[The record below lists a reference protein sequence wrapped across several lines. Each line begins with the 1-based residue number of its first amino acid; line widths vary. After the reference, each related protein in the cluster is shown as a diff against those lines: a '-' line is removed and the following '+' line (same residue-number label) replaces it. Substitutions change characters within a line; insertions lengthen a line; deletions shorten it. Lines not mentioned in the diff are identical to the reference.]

1 MNDGRSRTPY
11 SALVNLADRLL
22 EDCEDDVECLA
33 VRLGGLDP
41 GVRDELLTSDL
52 LNAWQV
58 FWYCFRTDPGIFLRE
73 MMDLEP
79 ASMLATG
86 LKLGE
91 IDLLDLF
98 FLIRDDKP
106 WIILAD
112 GEKTVA
118 SFSGRTAYAD
128 AMKYCEN
135 PDRHS

>member
-1 MNDGRSRTPY
+1 MNDGRYQTPY
-11 SALVNLADRLL
+11 SALVRLADRLL

-33 VRLGGLDP
+33 VRLGGLEP

-58 FWYCFRTDPGIFLRE
+58 FWYSFRTDPGIFLRE
-73 MMDLEP
+73 MMELEP
-79 ASMLATG
+79 ASVLVTG
-86 LKLGE
+86 LKLVE

-112 GEKTVA
+112 GEKTVTA
-118 SFSGRTAYAD
+118 FSGRNAYAD
-128 AMKYCEN
+128 AVKYGEN
-135 PDRHS
+135 PDRHR